1 MTETVFT
8 IAGIVLCVLL
18 SGFFSGSEMAYSSC
32 SSLRLEHLRDGGSKR
47 AGVAAKIAERFEDA
61 LSAIL
66 IGNNLVNIAAS
77 SLVTVLVY
85 QLTRGT
91 DMVWLGTLIIT
102 VIIIIF
108 GETIP
113 KITCKKNANRVAVR
127 YAYPVRGL
135 MLVLKPL
142 VWLVVKLIDLITRPL
157 KGEEDEDAEE
167 AVEELQ
173 NLIETAEDEEV
184 LDEDQSE
191 LVQAAIE
198 FDQISA
204 SEVMTARVDV
214 CAIDIEDDWEEILRL
229 VEEAPFS
236 RLPVYEGSIDNIIGV
251 LYLNHFLKA
260 ITEDGHTDIR
270 KLLMPPCY
278 VYKTMKLPQVLNAL
292 KKARQHLA
300 IVSDEYGGTLGVLS
314 MEDVLEQIVGDIWD
328 ETDTVEQEVVQR
340 SESEYELDGDM
351 VIADFLELLGIDEDS
366 FEAES
371 ETVGGWTVESFG
383 AFPQVGD
390 SFTYENW
397 RVTVLAM
404 DGRRVE
410 RVLVKVL
417 PAQEK
422 E

>member
-1 MTETVFT
+1 MTETVLT

-184 LDEDQSE
+184 L
-191 LVQAAIE
+191 
-198 FDQISA
+198 SA

-410 RVLVKVL
+410 KVLVQAL
-417 PAQEK
+417 PETEDK
-422 E
+422 